1 MQKNERLFHNILSFI
16 VLFAS
21 SMLSVPVALMMFT
34 NQTRTV
40 FTEAERIMPVFAVF
54 SVFFGYAAMYIFAK
68 MTGKVNS
75 EDGYAVPGKDT
86 LTHFHVKHTIIPF
99 ALFAGI
105 SILLFFLASAVFQ
118 VLYNTGH
125 MEYISEVYSIE
136 VSLIFFFSAVLGC
149 VVWFYPME
157 RLTNTTVLITAG
169 VIFYA
174 EMFFATLIVAPLFEM
189 GFGVLTHPT
198 VTGLIGPPFI
208 FFTVCILVIFNQSN
222 MQRKFRGSVVAVITP
237 SARVYNLFIIAMVLL
252 ILIAA
257 VGLMYVVI
265 GGISIILYAIFFVIA
280 YKLFYGKTQD
290 PYELNADYVDSEA
303 VSGEFQRKVMS
314 PENQYLLALFFL
326 IALTAVALV
335 ILAKTGKLKE
345 LIIRIKN
352 WFRDLLESFRI
363 GFDIFKNA
371 PDGMGETEMYN
382 YKDEKKLLQNAA
394 AGSDSGQSAHQT
406 GDDTGQVDEV
416 LPSAVEGRQVLPD
429 DAGHGRNGVDEV
441 QQGEQALGGDSQNES
456 PGHKHVDQGAQNG
469 RDHNG
474 LGNGTLGILQLAGHG
489 GGSLKAQ
496 IGEHSAGGA
505 HQNTGDP
512 HQGTGRLQGHGSH
525 LSKSTALNR
534 PDDRADGE
542 KQQDGDLREEQN
554 GHSLEGQ
561 VHTHIG
567 EYKND
572 GSGDQDSQPVGDA

>member
-394 AGSDSGQSAHQT
+394 VRDYIGMAEDTDSYKAFTQRLGKLKSYDAQLCYAYAVLLVMYKRINISLKYSDT
-406 GDDTGQVDEV
+406 PRE
-416 LPSAVEGRQVLPD
+416 VEGKVRRSIPSSEIEKITSDFERIRYAEIEVSD
-429 DAGHGRNGVDEV
+429 EEAGV
-441 QQGEQALGGDSQNES
+441 
-456 PGHKHVDQGAQNG
+456 
-469 RDHNG
+469 
-474 LGNGTLGILQLAGHG
+474 ILQNICGVI
-489 GGSLKAQ
+489 K
-496 IGEHSAGGA
+496 
-505 HQNTGDP
+505 
-512 HQGTGRLQGHGSH
+512 R
-525 LSKSTALNR
+525 
-534 PDDRADGE
+534 
-542 KQQDGDLREEQN
+542 
-554 GHSLEGQ
+554 
-561 VHTHIG
+561 
-567 EYKND
+567 YMY
-572 GSGDQDSQPVGDA
+572 